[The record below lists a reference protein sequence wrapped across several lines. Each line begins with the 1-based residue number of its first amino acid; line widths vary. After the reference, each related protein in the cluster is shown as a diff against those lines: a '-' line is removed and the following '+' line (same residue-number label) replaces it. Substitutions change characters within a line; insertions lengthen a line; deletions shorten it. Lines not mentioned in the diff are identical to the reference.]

1 MKLLHLSFHKGCIN
15 DFNYICEKLNYDCE
29 TLSYDKEL
37 NSNKE
42 LPPLQEKDCQQY
54 NITHDRAEKYW
65 NIYKEYF
72 NKFDCII
79 TSDTAPLSRI
89 FLQNGWSKKLII
101 WVCNRFDYAHGS
113 NSGFPDKEYYQLIND
128 VKNRENIDIIP
139 NTQFEIFYCK
149 HRGIDISKNK
159 IIKPLG
165 LTLNIGDTK
174 TIIKDKN
181 ETFFIPQYHNETIMC
196 NLSEIL
202 NKYEIKNF
210 NSRHQG
216 LNDLIEFKGIITIP
230 YAWST
235 WALFEYISLNMVVF
249 LPSPKFLLSFFNLN
263 FWHQNRNY
271 LKENLHLSEW
281 YSNENKNFFIYF
293 DSWEDLQNKVKHL
306 DYDKKK
312 RLAKEFGEKHKEK
325 MLYRWEKSISIV

>member
-1 MKLLHLSFHKGCIN
+1 MHTVQIVVF
-15 DFNYICEKLNYDCE
+15 
-29 TLSYDKEL
+29 
-37 NSNKE
+37 
-42 LPPLQEKDCQQY
+42 
-54 NITHDRAEKYW
+54 
-65 NIYKEYF
+65 
-72 NKFDCII
+72 
-79 TSDTAPLSRI
+79 
-89 FLQNGWSKKLII
+89 
-101 WVCNRFDYAHGS
+101 
-113 NSGFPDKEYYQLIND
+113 LIN
-128 VKNRENIDIIP
+128 N
-139 NTQFEIFYCK
+139 
-149 HRGIDISKNK
+149 

-165 LTLNIGDTK
+165 LTLNISDTK

-325 MLYRWEKSISIV
+325 MLY